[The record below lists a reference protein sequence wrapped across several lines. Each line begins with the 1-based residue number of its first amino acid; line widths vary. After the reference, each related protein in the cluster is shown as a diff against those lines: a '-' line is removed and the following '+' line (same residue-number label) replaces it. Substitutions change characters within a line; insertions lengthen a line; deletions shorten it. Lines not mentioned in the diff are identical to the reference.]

1 MIQELE
7 NTINEEGILEGEIY
21 PVGPRGPKGDKGDPG
36 EKGETGAKG
45 EQGIQGEQGPKG
57 DKGDPGEVGPQ
68 GIQGPVGPIGPQG
81 NQGIQGPKGDDGY
94 TPVKGVDYFT
104 QNDINSIKTPIMDY
118 CNAQIRNNNSFA
130 VYFNN
135 YSIEFENISDLGLN
149 CDLKLKYNNDPNS
162 AYQRIYQF
170 VYNSG
175 GLDNRKQLN
184 VWFPVN
190 SDFMNMSSNA
200 CIPLYKATDFNDA
213 GLHGYT
219 LQVTFPKCTGSIFIS
234 TYSNGILLCYRF
246 IAGASISEYEDHPPI
261 DGIPIP
267 KKYVDDKFN
276 TIFTNILGYNA
287 NKDQVLKNLHGTI
300 KWVTEGETFYDL
312 TTNDINNLNSIIG
325 EENDYDSD
333 MEENVAL
340 EITNEIIEGVV
351 NNNE

>member
-36 EKGETGAKG
+36 E
-45 EQGIQGEQGPKG
+45 
-57 DKGDPGEVGPQ
+57 VGPQ

-81 NQGIQGPKGDDGY
+81 NQGEQGPKGDDGY
-94 TPVKGVDYFT
+94 TPVKGIDYFT

-118 CNAQIRNNNSFA
+118 CHNQIINNNAFT
-130 VYFNN
+130 VMIDNHT
-135 YSIEFENISDLGLN
+135 SIIENISDLGLN
-149 CDLKLKYNNDPNS
+149 CDLKLKYNSDPNS
-162 AYQRIYQF
+162 VYQQIYNF
-170 VYNSG
+170 VYGSG
-175 GLDNRKQLN
+175 LSDGRRQLN

-190 SDFMNMSSNA
+190 SDFMNISTHA
-200 CIPLYKATDFNDA
+200 CIPLYKSTDFNDG

-246 IAGASISEYEDHPPI
+246 IAGSSIFEYEDYPPI
-261 DGIPIP
+261 DGIPVP

-276 TIFTNILGYNA
+276 SIFTNILGYNA
-287 NKDQVLKNLHGTI
+287 NKDQVLKNLHGII
-300 KWVTEGETFYDL
+300 KWGKEGETIYDL

-325 EENDYDSD
+325 EENNYVSNL
-333 MEENVAL
+333 EENEAL
-340 EITNEIIEGVV
+340 EITNSIIEGAV